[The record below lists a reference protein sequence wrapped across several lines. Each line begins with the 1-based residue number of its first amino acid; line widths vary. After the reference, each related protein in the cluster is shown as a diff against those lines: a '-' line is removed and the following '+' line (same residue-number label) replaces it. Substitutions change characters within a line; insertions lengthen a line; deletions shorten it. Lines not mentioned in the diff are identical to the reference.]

1 MNTKFIDTFTQ
12 VLDAVVTEFE
22 RLQATPLLTADVLEV
37 LRREVQASFFAGWE
51 ARHGWGEALDSMGP
65 MSASPAPMSTSVASP
80 SSADSRMGGKVG
92 DLVEVDSLAW
102 VEPLAIVE
110 DVTTGERFIDPRFPL
125 IADPSDR
132 YCVVLMMTEEGLVAA
147 GPDDLHRLSP
157 VVARDQLRPLA
168 RYDVET
174 EG

>member
-51 ARHGWGEALDSMGP
+51 ARHGWGEALDSMAP
-65 MSASPAPMSTSVASP
+65 MSASAASP